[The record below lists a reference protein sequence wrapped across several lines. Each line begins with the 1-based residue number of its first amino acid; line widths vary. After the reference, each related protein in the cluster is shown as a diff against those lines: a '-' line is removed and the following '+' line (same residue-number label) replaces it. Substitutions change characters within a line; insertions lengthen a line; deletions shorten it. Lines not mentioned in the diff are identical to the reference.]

1 MEPDVSQEPQRADDL
16 LDMLPD
22 SDSVFGYLAGKV
34 RIVGDI
40 VAPVTPL
47 ADWESK

>member
-1 MEPDVSQEPQRADDL
+1 MDPDPSQERHQTRDL
-16 LDMLPD
+16 LDTLPD
-22 SDSVFGYLAGKV
+22 SDSIFGYMASKV
-34 RIVGDI
+34 SIVGDI